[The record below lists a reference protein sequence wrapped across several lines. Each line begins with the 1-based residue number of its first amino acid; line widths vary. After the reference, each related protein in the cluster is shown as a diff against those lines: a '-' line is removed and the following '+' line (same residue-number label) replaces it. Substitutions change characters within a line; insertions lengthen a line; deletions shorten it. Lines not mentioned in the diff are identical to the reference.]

1 MFARYVL
8 MMRTTIHLP
17 DDLLARLKRRAAD
30 TNRTLTA
37 VIEEALRRA
46 LAPSRRSGKAPPARL
61 TTFGA
66 GGLQPGVDLDDSAA
80 LLDLLEAPGAA
91 AGR

>member
-1 MFARYVL
+1 

-17 DDLLARLKRRAAD
+17 DDLLTLIKRRAAD

-46 LAPSRRSGKAPPARL
+46 LTPTRRDRRAPPARL
-61 TTFGA
+61 TTFGTE
-66 GGLQPGVDLDDSAA
+66 GLQPGVDLDDSSA
-80 LLDLLEAPGAA
+80 LLDVMDMPDA
-91 AGR
+91 AGRR